1 MAKVAILTRDPA
13 AAEAP
18 ETAAIDRGHLARMT
32 FGDRSLEREV
42 LELFDRQAVMLIER
56 MRGGD
61 PAAIA
66 SLAHT
71 LKGSAAGIGAGAVAR
86 SADAAEIAAG
96 GSPAECS
103 LAIDRLA
110 HGRGRSARADRRAAA
125 RSLSTAALAPFAE

>member
-1 MAKVAILTRDPA
+1 MAILKHDA
-13 AAEAP
+13 ATADAP
-18 ETAAIDRGHLARMT
+18 AIDREHLARMT

-42 LELFDRQAVMLIER
+42 LALFDRQAAMLIER
-56 MRGGD
+56 MRGSE

-71 LKGSAAGIGAGAVAR
+71 LKGSAAGIGAGQVER

-96 GSPAECS
+96 GTAAECS

-110 HGRGRSARADRRAAA
+110 HAVDEARA
-125 RSLSTAALAPFAE
+125 LIAELLREA